1 MKNFHP
7 RKRFGQHF
15 LTDSH
20 ILQKLLSSIAPQ
32 PTDHMVEIGPGQGAL
47 TELLLPEVKQ
57 LDAIEIDRDLV
68 KILEKQFSTHK
79 NFVIH
84 EADVLNFDF
93 NSIKSDDQPLR
104 IVGNLPYNISTPLLF
119 KLFSYREIIT
129 DMFFMLQKEV
139 VDRLTAP
146 VGSHHYGRLSVMAQ
160 YFCKTIELFIVEAEA
175 FSPPP
180 KVESAVVCLIPQE
193 QTHLANDLNTFTHIV
208 REAFSY
214 RRKTLRNC
222 LKKYIS
228 SGLLESINIDPS
240 KRPQELT
247 VEDFVK
253 ISNMIKAY

>member
-1 MKNFHP
+1 MKP

-15 LTDSH
+15 LRDPNV
-20 ILQKLLSSIAPQ
+20 LNKLLSAIAPRS
-32 PTDHMVEIGPGQGAL
+32 TDHVVEIGPGQGVL
-47 TELLLPEVKQ
+47 TELLLPAVKR

-68 KILEKQFSTHK
+68 TLLEERFSADNNLT
-79 NFVIH
+79 IH
-84 EADVLNFDF
+84 QADVLKFDL
-93 NSIKSDDQPLR
+93 NSIETDNERLR

-119 KLFSYREIIT
+119 KLFSYGNLIQ
-129 DMFFMLQKEV
+129 DMIFMLQKEV
-139 VDRLTAP
+139 VDRLTATP
-146 VGSHHYGRLSVMAQ
+146 GSHDYGRLSVMAQ
-160 YFCKTIELFIVEAEA
+160 YFCEDSRLFTVGPEA

-180 KVESAVVCLIPQE
+180 KVESAVVCLIPRQH
-193 QTHLANDLNTFTHIV
+193 THSVNDLNLLTTIV

-228 SGLLESINIDPS
+228 AEDLQTLNIDPI

-253 ISNMIKAY
+253 ISNMVNTTSN

>member
-15 LTDSH
+15 LTDSNV
-20 ILQKLLSSIAPQ
+20 LNTLLSSIAPQ
-32 PTDHMVEIGPGQGAL
+32 PTDHIVEVGPGQGVL
-47 TELLLPEVKQ
+47 TELLLPEVKK

-68 KILEKQFSTHK
+68 KILKRQFRAHK
-79 NFVIH
+79 NFTIH
-84 EADVLNFDF
+84 EADVLSFDF
-93 NSIKSDDQPLR
+93 KSISNNEQRLR

-119 KLFSYREIIT
+119 KLFTYRKIIT

-139 VDRLTAP
+139 VERLTAT
-146 VGSHHYGRLSVMAQ
+146 VGSHQYGRLSVMSQ
-160 YFCKTIELFIVEAEA
+160 YFCKNTELFTVDAEA

-180 KVESAVVCLIPQE
+180 KVESAVVCLIPHE
-193 QTHLANDLNTFTHIV
+193 QVHPANDLSLFTNIV

-228 SGLLESINIDPS
+228 SASLESINIDPT

-253 ISNMIKAY
+253 ISNMIRV